1 MRRRTVTR
9 LSTRVPTRVSLT
21 RQGGQTAHVRRASQV
36 PSSHHLGKLILADR
50 VLPCA
55 LGRTGISGLKKE
67 GDRATPRGA
76 LRLVDGR
83 FRADRVRRPGQN
95 RCAWRPIK
103 ATDGWCDAPFTP
115 RYNRP
120 VQRPWP
126 VSHETLTR
134 DDHLY
139 DRLVVLDWNISS
151 RAQARGSAIFLHQA
165 RIENGRMK
173 PTEGCIALK
182 ADDFRRLMI
191 SIGRLKV
198 IRVF

>member
-76 LRLVDGR
+76 LRLLDGR
-83 FRADRVRRPGQN
+83 FRADRVCRPSSSW
-95 RCAWRPIK
+95 WRIN
-103 ATDGWCDAPFTP
+103 ASDGWCDAPFTP

-151 RAQARGSAIFLHQA
+151 RVQARGSAIFLHQA
-165 RIENGRMK
+165 RIENGQMK